1 MQIEAFGKGGVQHGI
16 ARQDVGIQRGEGD
29 VVVGQADVGVPRE
42 EGVRGQIKLGI
53 GIRRV
58 LFSRHGRT
66 CQREGGLGKREVS
79 VGKDPAGDVAGGF
92 AGHMTEHRNAA
103 ALRGD
108 HGAFLGGQIF
118 HLIIAAFYVN
128 IRLGQFQKCG
138 GSQFIEN
145 EDCIHG
151 LEGSDHGGAVGLRMD
166 GAIGSFEFADRTV
179 AVQTHDQGTC
189 FIARGLE
196 VIHVAGMENIKA
208 SVGGGQRFALRSEC
222 LSPGG
227 QGIGRE
233 NFFLKIQQ
241 ANPAVVGKGL
251 SIGRAR
257 RRFGT

>member
-1 MQIEAFGKGGVQHGI
+1 MA
-16 ARQDVGIQRGEGD
+16 
-29 VVVGQADVGVPRE
+29 
-42 EGVRGQIKLGI
+42 
-53 GIRRV
+53 
-58 LFSRHGRT
+58 
-66 CQREGGLGKREVS
+66 
-79 VGKDPAGDVAGGF
+79 
-92 AGHMTEHRNAA
+92 EHRDAA

-118 HLIIAAFYVN
+118 HLIIAAFYIN

-151 LEGSDHGGAVGLRMD
+151 LEGSDHGGTVGLRMD
-166 GAIGSFEFADRTV
+166 GAIGSLEFADRTV
-179 AVQTHDQGTC
+179 AVQTHDQGSG
-189 FIARGLE
+189 FIACALE
-196 VIHVAGMENIKA
+196 IIHVAGMENIEA
-208 SVGGGQRFALRSEC
+208 AIGGSQRFPLRSEC

-241 ANPAVVGKGL
+241 ANSAVVGKGL

>member
-1 MQIEAFGKGGVQHGI
+1 
-16 ARQDVGIQRGEGD
+16 
-29 VVVGQADVGVPRE
+29 
-42 EGVRGQIKLGI
+42 
-53 GIRRV
+53 
-58 LFSRHGRT
+58 
-66 CQREGGLGKREVS
+66 
-79 VGKDPAGDVAGGF
+79 
-92 AGHMTEHRNAA
+92 MTKHRNAA

-145 EDCIHG
+145 EDCIHR
-151 LEGSDHGGAVGLRMD
+151 LEGSDHVGAVRLRMD
-166 GAIGSFEFADRTV
+166 GAIGSLEFADRTV

-241 ANPAVVGKGL
+241 ANLAVVGKGL